1 VGCRLHL
8 HLDGRGLALCSSGDG
23 PVRARHCG
31 LVNERHHASSN
42 GELQDGCT
50 QRRISRMFR
59 SRSEASLPNEPA
71 CGLAPAAASSSMPQ
85 LCLLPR
91 RCGGSNPPAAQWH
104 SVSAPTSGHQ
114 QLSAPDL
121 LHLDGPPAAA
131 LASRSGN
138 ASAAARRRVRC
149 LRSGRPEQGQPV
161 VAPGDSDAL
170 RTSLERS
177 LSLAN
182 FVDQQQGLDHRGL
195 SVSLGD
201 AGGGRGVEEVD
212 VEPFASTKTSR
223 AWFAKACMSSGMA
236 STAFPVSWGICSG

>member
-121 LHLDGPPAAA
+121 LHLDGPPAPATCSLPQERPTRARSTGRRAWRFGCAA
-131 LASRSGN
+131 DFPGT
-138 ASAAARRRVRC
+138 
-149 LRSGRPEQGQPV
+149 QPV
-161 VAPGDSDAL
+161 AGQFCGPTTRARSS
-170 RTSLERS
+170 RTFR
-177 LSLAN
+177 
-182 FVDQQQGLDHRGL
+182 
-195 SVSLGD
+195 
-201 AGGGRGVEEVD
+201 
-212 VEPFASTKTSR
+212 
-223 AWFAKACMSSGMA
+223 
-236 STAFPVSWGICSG
+236 